1 MRDAVVE
8 ELRSVDSEALCRSTT
23 RPAGLRVQDDVRP
36 TLQRRPISPSASH
49 RPRAGGA
56 RTTRPIRH
64 TSRRRAHWRIR
75 APPRAHAMLKQ
86 AREHHKAI
94 VTIIR
99 DWRPDLL
106 EELVSDLSWPPRCS
120 APGPTR
126 DGSTRR
132 WPSRCSPAYHPGRW
146 PQRQELARPL
156 PRDRSARSWSGGRSA
171 EHFKRRTT
179 RERLSQPGQSR
190 ALAISLPA
198 VSG

>member
-1 MRDAVVE
+1 MSQYHPASGTARPGRCPAHPAASPHQPVGE
-8 ELRSVDSEALCRSTT
+8 PPSTCWRSEDNAADPPHLS
-23 RPAGLRVQDDVRP
+23 
-36 TLQRRPISPSASH
+36 SPSTLAL
-49 RPRAGGA
+49 
-56 RTTRPIRH
+56 
-64 TSRRRAHWRIR
+64 R

-86 AREHHKAI
+86 AREHHQAI